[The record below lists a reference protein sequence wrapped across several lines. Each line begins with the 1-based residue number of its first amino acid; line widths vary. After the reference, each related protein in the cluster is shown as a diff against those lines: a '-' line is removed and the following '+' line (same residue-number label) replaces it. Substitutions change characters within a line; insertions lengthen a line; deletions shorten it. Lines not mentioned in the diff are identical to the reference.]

1 MAYTKRYAGGFVNKP
16 TLTTPIDSTFLN
28 AVETA
33 LLALLTVDGT
43 VDGQVLQWVN
53 ASTRFGPALLLNK
66 NVDAAAAIDWT
77 KLDTVGKVVNASV
90 AGAAAIARSKLDFG
104 LGLVNADIA
113 TAAAIATSK
122 LDIQYGTTL
131 PAAPYDDQLAILVDS
146 ITVPTYQWM
155 FRYNSGSSN
164 TDKWEFVGGAPGRG
178 ADIDTQQNTT
188 SLTYVALATAGPTF
202 AIPRAG
208 VYDVTTSAWIA
219 QGASN
224 QGAYYSYDIGGTA
237 AVDGDALRT
246 SNGTSINIGHNATK
260 TLRKT
265 LTAVTLTAKYRVTSG
280 GSGDFR
286 DRHMIVT
293 PIRVS

>member
-131 PAAPYDDQLAILVDS
+131 PAAPYDKQLAILVDS

-164 TDKWEFVGGAPGRG
+164 ADKWEFVGGAPARH
-178 ADIDTQQNTT
+178 TVNTSET
-188 SLTYVALATAGPTF
+188 TASTTYVNLTTTGPTF
-202 AIPRAG
+202 TIPRAG
-208 VYDVTTSAWIA
+208 EYLVQTRTASFNSLSGSTNWHTVKVGGAAASDNQAAQFDFATLNKIAAISRSQDITFAALDVCLMQYRTSTGTSTTSI
-219 QGASN
+219 
-224 QGAYYSYDIGGTA
+224 
-237 AVDGDALRT
+237 
-246 SNGTSINIGHNATK
+246 
-260 TLRKT
+260 
-265 LTAVTLTAKYRVTSG
+265 
-280 GSGDFR
+280 
-286 DRHMIVT
+286 RHMMVT

>member
-131 PAAPYDDQLAILVDS
+131 PAAPYDKQLAILVDS

-164 TDKWEFVGGAPGRG
+164 TDKWEFIGGPPGQH
-178 ADIDTQQNTT
+178 AVTASESTAST
-188 SLTYVALATAGPTF
+188 TYVNLTTTGPTF
-202 AIPRAG
+202 TIPRAG
-208 VYDVTTSAWIA
+208 KYIVQTRTQTYNNTSSTTNWHTVKVGGAAASDVQAAQFDFATLNKIAAVSRSQEITFAASDVCLMQYRTSA
-219 QGASN
+219 
-224 QGAYYSYDIGGTA
+224 
-237 AVDGDALRT
+237 
-246 SNGTSINIGHNATK
+246 GTSVISK
-260 TLRKT
+260 
-265 LTAVTLTAKYRVTSG
+265 
-280 GSGDFR
+280 
-286 DRHMIVT
+286 RHMMVT